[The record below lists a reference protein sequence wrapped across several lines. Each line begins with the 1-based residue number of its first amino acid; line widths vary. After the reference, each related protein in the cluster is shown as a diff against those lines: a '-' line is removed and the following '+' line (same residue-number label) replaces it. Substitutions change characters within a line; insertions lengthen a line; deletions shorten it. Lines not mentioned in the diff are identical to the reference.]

1 MSFYPVMLDLCG
13 KDCLVVGGGKVALR
27 KVTGLLR
34 ADALVTVVA
43 SHFNPHFSLLAKRIT
58 MVTRSFSENDIQKK
72 YTLIIGAT
80 DTPAI
85 NTAISRKAAE
95 LGIPCNIVDQPEL
108 CSFIVPA
115 IVNRGNIT
123 IAVSTNATSP
133 RLSRYIKK
141 KIADIIGTEYT
152 QLASYMAEIRILVRS
167 LLPDPQYRYLF
178 WKELFEVDP
187 MEFIQQYGWEE
198 FSTRTDQLIN
208 KIKQKQEIHE

>member
-1 MSFYPVMLDLCG
+1 VSFYPVMLDLSG
-13 KDCLVVGGGKVALR
+13 KDCLVVGGGRVALR

-34 ADALVTVVA
+34 ADAVVTVIA

-85 NTAISRKAAE
+85 NTAISRKAAM

-123 IAVSTNATSP
+123 IAVSTNAASP

-141 KIADIIGTEYT
+141 KIADIIGTEYS
-152 QLASYMAEIRILVRS
+152 QLASYMAEIRIRARS
-167 LLPDPQYRYLF
+167 LLSDPQYRCLF
-178 WKELFEVDP
+178 WKELFDIDP
-187 MEFIQQYGWEE
+187 MEFIQLYGWEK
-198 FSTRTDQLIN
+198 FCARTDQLIN
-208 KIKQKQEIHE
+208 KFRQKQDIHE

>member
-1 MSFYPVMLDLCG
+1 MSFYPVMLDLSG
-13 KDCLVVGGGKVALR
+13 KDCLVVGGGRVALR

-34 ADALVTVVA
+34 ADAVVTVIA

-58 MVTRSFSENDIQKK
+58 MVTRSFSETDIQKK
-72 YTLIIGAT
+72 YSLIIGAT

-85 NTAISRKAAE
+85 NTAISRKAAM

-123 IAVSTNATSP
+123 IAVSTNAASP

-152 QLASYMAEIRILVRS
+152 QLASYMAEIRIRARS
-167 LLPDPQYRYLF
+167 LLSDPQYRCLF
-178 WKELFEVDP
+178 WKELFDIDP
-187 MEFIQQYGWEE
+187 MEFIQLYGWEK
-198 FSTRTDQLIN
+198 FCARTDQLIN
-208 KIKQKQEIHE
+208 KFRQKQDIHE

>member
-13 KDCLVVGGGKVALR
+13 KECLVVGGGRVALR

-58 MVTRSFSENDIQKK
+58 MVTRSFSENDIKK
-72 YTLIIGAT
+72 KHALIIGAT
-80 DTPAI
+80 DSPAI
-85 NTAISRKAAE
+85 NTAISRKAAM

-123 IAVSTNATSP
+123 IAVSTNAASP
-133 RLSRYIKK
+133 RFSRYVKK

-152 QLASYMAEIRILVRS
+152 QLASYMAEVRIRVRS
-167 LLPDPQYRYLF
+167 ILSNPQYRCLF
-178 WKELFEVDP
+178 WKELFDVDP
-187 MEFIQQYGWEE
+187 MEFIQQYGWEK
-198 FSTRTDQLIN
+198 FCARTDQLIN
-208 KIKQKQEIHE
+208 KFIQKQEIHE

>member
-58 MVTRSFSENDIQKK
+58 MVKRSFSENDIQKK
-72 YTLIIGAT
+72 YALIIGAT

-85 NTAISRKAAE
+85 NTTISRKAAM

-123 IAVSTNATSP
+123 IAVSTNAASP

-141 KIADIIGTEYT
+141 KIADIIGAEYT
-152 QLASYMAEIRILVRS
+152 QLASYMAEVRIRVRS
-167 LLPDPQYRYLF
+167 LLSDPQYRCLF
-178 WKELFEVDP
+178 WKELFDVDP
-187 MEFIQQYGWEE
+187 MEFIQQYGWEK
-198 FSTRTDQLIN
+198 FCTRTDQLIN
-208 KIKQKQEIHE
+208 EFKQKQEIHE

>member
-1 MSFYPVMLDLCG
+1 MSFYPVMLDLSG
-13 KDCLVVGGGKVALR
+13 KDCLVVGGGRVALR

-43 SHFNPHFSLLAKRIT
+43 SHFNLHFSLLAKRIT
-58 MVTRSFSENDIQKK
+58 MVTRSFSETDIQKK
-72 YTLIIGAT
+72 YSLIIGAT

-85 NTAISRKAAE
+85 NTAISRKAAI

-123 IAVSTNATSP
+123 IAVSTNAASP

-152 QLASYMAEIRILVRS
+152 QLASYMAEIRIHVRS
-167 LLPDPQYRYLF
+167 LLSDPQHRCLF
-178 WKELFEVDP
+178 WKELFDIDP
-187 MEFIQQYGWEE
+187 MEFIQQYGWEK
-198 FSTRTDQLIN
+198 FCARTDQLIN
-208 KIKQKQEIHE
+208 KFRQKQDIHE

>member
-13 KDCLVVGGGKVALR
+13 KDCLVIGGGRIALR

-43 SHFNPHFSLLAKRIT
+43 SHFNPHFSLLAKRIN
-58 MVTRSFSENDIQKK
+58 MITRPFSENDIQKK
-72 YTLIIGAT
+72 YALIIGAT
-80 DTPAI
+80 NTSEI
-85 NTAISRKAAE
+85 NTIISRKAAE
-95 LGIPCNIVDQPEL
+95 LGIPCNIVDQIEL

-133 RLSRYIKK
+133 RFSRYIKK
-141 KIADIIGTEYT
+141 KITDIIGTEYT
-152 QLASYMAEIRILVRS
+152 QLASYMAEIRIHVRS
-167 LLPDPQYRYLF
+167 LLSNPQYRCLF
-178 WKELFEVDP
+178 WNELFEVDP

-198 FSTRTDQLIN
+198 FCTRTDRLIN
-208 KIKQKQEIHE
+208 KFKQKQEIHE

>member
-1 MSFYPVMLDLCG
+1 MSFYPVMLDLSG
-13 KDCLVVGGGKVALR
+13 KDCLVVGGGRVALR

-34 ADALVTVVA
+34 ADALVTVIA

-58 MVTRSFSENDIQKK
+58 MVTRSFSETDIQKK
-72 YTLIIGAT
+72 YSLIIGAT

-85 NTAISRKAAE
+85 NTAISRKAAI

-123 IAVSTNATSP
+123 IAVSTNAASP

-141 KIADIIGTEYT
+141 KIADIIGTEYS
-152 QLASYMAEIRILVRS
+152 QLASYMAEIRIRARS
-167 LLPDPQYRYLF
+167 LLSDPQYRCLF
-178 WKELFEVDP
+178 WKELFDIDP
-187 MEFIQQYGWEE
+187 MEFIQLYGWEK
-198 FSTRTDQLIN
+198 FCARTDQLIN
-208 KIKQKQEIHE
+208 KFRQKQDIHE